1 MRLDSLGR
9 DLVYAFRQMR
19 RTPVVAAAVISSA
32 AIGIAANTTI
42 FSAVKAVLLGT
53 LAVSQPDRLFTVFAG
68 PGMRPVSYP
77 AYTAHRDSGAF
88 EHLAAFFPI
97 VPASLND
104 GGEPERLWGQIG
116 TANYFEAMR
125 VPFAAGRG
133 FRLDEENAHVVV
145 LSHSLWVRRFKADP
159 TVIGREVNINRGLY
173 TVVGVTQRGFHG
185 SIRGL
190 LSEFWVPLGMHQE
203 ILPAGAS
210 EQNSKMTS
218 VDHSW
223 LILTGRLQ
231 EGVDRDRAQ
240 TILNTVDRRL
250 RIERKLDPD
259 RRDPLYLETAGG
271 IPVAL
276 KQAGLMLGILMAVSA
291 MVLLIACANI
301 ANLLLARALA
311 RQREMSVRLAI
322 GASRGRLVRQ
332 LLTESVVL
340 ALLGAFGGLVLTWWA
355 ASGLQTITLPIPL
368 PLGLDFRP
376 DLRVLAFG
384 IALSIATGILFGLAP
399 ALKGTRSLWG
409 GMKKDDTAA
418 FGSLRRWSLSQVL
431 VAGQVTLTVLLLIGC
446 GLFVRSLD
454 KSTSVALGFDSS
466 NVLLAAVDPQVHGY
480 TAQQTK
486 ALLADIRSRMMSLP
500 GVESVAFSD
509 KVPLTLIGSSR
520 GAHGPDERTATV
532 GMYGVTPGFFST
544 MRIPLV
550 AGQDFPD
557 SIPAGRNLII
567 VNAEAARLLF
577 GNRNPVGSTMRMGE
591 TSYEVVAV
599 AANIKDRMISESPQP
614 LIYEPL
620 SQTSNDASAF
630 VGIQLLIRTS
640 KQLPAEALAPAMRQ
654 EIQAIDRN
662 LAVFSVSTM
671 TEQVSRALLLPR
683 TAATLFGVFGA
694 TGLVLSTVG
703 LFGLM
708 SYTVRRRTREIGIR
722 IALGADPGRVLR
734 LVSRQG
740 LVITGAGLA
749 VGGALSLGASRVL
762 ASFLFGVDARDVLVF
777 AAVPL
782 LFLAVALAAILLP
795 AWRAARVN
803 PLVALRYD

>member
-1 MRLDSLGR
+1 
-9 DLVYAFRQMR
+9 
-19 RTPVVAAAVISSA
+19 
-32 AIGIAANTTI
+32 
-42 FSAVKAVLLGT
+42 
-53 LAVSQPDRLFTVFAG
+53 
-68 PGMRPVSYP
+68 
-77 AYTAHRDSGAF
+77 
-88 EHLAAFFPI
+88 
-97 VPASLND
+97 
-104 GGEPERLWGQIG
+104 
-116 TANYFEAMR
+116 
-125 VPFAAGRG
+125 
-133 FRLDEENAHVVV
+133 
-145 LSHSLWVRRFKADP
+145 
-159 TVIGREVNINRGLY
+159 
-173 TVVGVTQRGFHG
+173 
-185 SIRGL
+185 
-190 LSEFWVPLGMHQE
+190 
-203 ILPAGAS
+203 
-210 EQNSKMTS
+210 
-218 VDHSW
+218 
-223 LILTGRLQ
+223 
-231 EGVDRDRAQ
+231 
-240 TILNTVDRRL
+240 
-250 RIERKLDPD
+250 
-259 RRDPLYLETAGG
+259 
-271 IPVAL
+271 
-276 KQAGLMLGILMAVSA
+276 
-291 MVLLIACANI
+291 
-301 ANLLLARALA
+301 
-311 RQREMSVRLAI
+311 
-322 GASRGRLVRQ
+322 
-332 LLTESVVL
+332 
-340 ALLGAFGGLVLTWWA
+340 
-355 ASGLQTITLPIPL
+355 
-368 PLGLDFRP
+368 
-376 DLRVLAFG
+376 
-384 IALSIATGILFGLAP
+384 
-399 ALKGTRSLWG
+399 
-409 GMKKDDTAA
+409 
-418 FGSLRRWSLSQVL
+418 
-431 VAGQVTLTVLLLIGC
+431 
-446 GLFVRSLD
+446 
-454 KSTSVALGFDSS
+454 
-466 NVLLAAVDPQVHGY
+466 
-480 TAQQTK
+480 
-486 ALLADIRSRMMSLP
+486 
-500 GVESVAFSD
+500 
-509 KVPLTLIGSSR
+509 
-520 GAHGPDERTATV
+520 
-532 GMYGVTPGFFST
+532 

-557 SIPAGRNLII
+557 SIPARRNLII